1 MKDDEAYAALE
12 AYFQQR
18 VALGEEERAALRRLF
33 RPRHLRRHELLHP
46 AGEVARHGVFVLRGC
61 LRAYVVDAAGKEHI
75 LQFAP
80 EQWWISEQ
88 HSLQHHTPALFAIDA
103 VEDSDV
109 LLFDTL
115 YFLHPG
121 LPGLQAPELGLA
133 SLHNR
138 IYAMQKRLVLLLSA
152 PARTR
157 YLDFL
162 DTYPTLA
169 RRLPQKLIAAY
180 LGITPESLSRVRHEL
195 AQPRAEP

>member
-1 MKDDEAYAALE
+1 MNEDDAYAALE
-12 AYFQQR
+12 AHFQQR
-18 VALGEEERAALRRLF
+18 LPLGPAERAALRQVFRLQ
-33 RPRHLRRHELLHP
+33 HLRRHELLHA
-46 AGEVARHGVFVLRGC
+46 AGDVARHGAFVVRGC
-61 LRAYVVDAAGKEHI
+61 LRAYVTDPGGKEHV

-103 VEDSDV
+103 VENSDV
-109 LLFDTL
+109 LLFDSL
-115 YFLHPG
+115 YYHHPALH
-121 LPGLQAPELGLA
+121 ASELGLA
-133 SLHNR
+133 ALHNR
-138 IYAMQKRLVLLLSA
+138 IYAMQKQLVLLLSA

-162 DTYPTLA
+162 HTYPTLA

-195 AQPRAEP
+195 AQPRSAPPE